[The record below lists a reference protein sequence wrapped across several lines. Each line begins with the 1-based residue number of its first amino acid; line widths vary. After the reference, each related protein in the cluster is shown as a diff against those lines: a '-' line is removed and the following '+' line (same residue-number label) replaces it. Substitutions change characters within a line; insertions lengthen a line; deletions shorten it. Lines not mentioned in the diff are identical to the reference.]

1 MLVHLDPGYMKVI
14 GPKFIIRG
22 GNKSCPV
29 TGMANCDVVSLLKP
43 TINTAGKQT

>member
-1 MLVHLDPGYMKVI
+1 MLVHLHPGYIKVI

-29 TGMANCDVVSLLKP
+29 TGMANCHIVLLLKP
-43 TINTAGKQT
+43 TINTAEKQT